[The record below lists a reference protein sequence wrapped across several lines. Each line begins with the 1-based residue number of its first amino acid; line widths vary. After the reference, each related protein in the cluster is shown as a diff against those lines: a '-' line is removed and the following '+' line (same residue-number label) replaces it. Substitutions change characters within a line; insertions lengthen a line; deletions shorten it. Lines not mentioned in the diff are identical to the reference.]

1 MKTILYSLLVIALVG
16 AYKLRQAIR
25 VRYDYGF
32 YYINKEEEEAIN
44 RQMDEIIKVAEEAE
58 ANALDLRG
66 TPTHECICGSNIWSV
81 KAIFQDFEISSYFL
95 DMQCMECGTLA
106 TAPTPLDREIM
117 E

>member
-1 MKTILYSLLVIALVG
+1 MKTLLYSLLALTAIGV
-16 AYKLRQAIR
+16 YRLRKAIR
-25 VRYDYGF
+25 LRYDYGF
-32 YYINKEEEEAIN
+32 YYINKEEEELVNQKI
-44 RQMDEIIKVAEEAE
+44 DEIVKAAEDAE

-106 TAPTPLDREIM
+106 TAPTPLDRESM

>member
-1 MKTILYSLLVIALVG
+1 MKTMLYPLLAIALVG

-106 TAPTPLDREIM
+106 TAPTPLDRETM

>member
-1 MKTILYSLLVIALVG
+1 MKTLAYSSLALLVIGL
-16 AYKLRQAIR
+16 YKIRQAIR
-25 VRYDYGF
+25 IRYDYGF
-32 YYINKEEEEAIN
+32 YYINKEEEEIVN
-44 RQMDEIIKVAEEAE
+44 RQIDEIVRVAEEAE

-81 KAIFQDFEISSYFL
+81 RAIFQDFEISSYFL

-106 TAPTPLDREIM
+106 TAPTPLDRESM

>member
-1 MKTILYSLLVIALVG
+1 MLAIALVG

-106 TAPTPLDREIM
+106 TAPTPLDRETM

>member
-1 MKTILYSLLVIALVG
+1 MKIILYSLLALSAIG

-32 YYINKEEEEAIN
+32 YYINKEEEKLVNQKI
-44 RQMDEIIKVAEEAE
+44 DEIVKAAEEAE

-95 DMQCMECGTLA
+95 DMQCLECGTLA
-106 TAPTPLDREIM
+106 TAPTPLDRESM